1 LTGDDALLK
10 DQRNRFLELKEK
22 YADLL
27 KEFSPV
33 VFGEGKK
40 GAEIFMIGEAPGKRE
55 IEKGRPF
62 VGQAGKNLD
71 EFLEYLGID
80 RIDVYIT
87 NAVKF
92 RPVKRNP
99 DTGRL
104 SNRAPTAKEIE
115 LFRPLLMD
123 EIDLIDPP
131 VIVTLGN
138 IPLASLTGG
147 DIKIGDVHG
156 KASDYK
162 GKMLYPLYHPAS
174 IIYRRGLKEV
184 YREDLTRLK
193 SLLKKQ

>member
-1 LTGDDALLK
+1 LTGDDAPLK
-10 DQRNRFLELKEK
+10 NQMNSIPELKEK
-22 YADLL
+22 YAALL
-27 KEFSPV
+27 AEYSPV
-33 VFGEGKK
+33 VLGEGKK
-40 GAEIFMIGEAPGKRE
+40 GAEIFMIGEAPGKQE
-55 IEKGRPF
+55 VEKGRPF

-71 EFLEYLGID
+71 EFLEYLGIE
-80 RIDVYIT
+80 RTDVYIT

-92 RPVKRNP
+92 RPVKKNP

-138 IPLASLTGG
+138 IPLASLTGR

-156 KASDYK
+156 GPSEYK

-184 YREDLTRLK
+184 YLEDLTRLK
-193 SLLKKQ
+193 SLLRKH